1 MRIKKLFDNNTAI
14 FVIAIIIV
22 ILAAMAILTF
32 FFREYKE
39 GRFNLK
45 YSNEIYQLNDD
56 KDILIVNQS
65 VYDCDNISYK
75 TYRINTYNIENFKY
89 DLKTKRLLIKEY
101 RGYIEICGIEKDEYE
116 KIRNICVN
124 RE

>member
-1 MRIKKLFDNNTAI
+1 MIIKKLFGSNTVFYSFI
-14 FVIAIIIV
+14 FSMIIIFM
-22 ILAAMAILTF
+22 IITIIII
-32 FFREYKE
+32 KE
-39 GRFNLK
+39 SKESDFNLK

-56 KDILIVNQS
+56 RDIFIINQS
-65 VYDCDNISYK
+65 VYDNNDISYK